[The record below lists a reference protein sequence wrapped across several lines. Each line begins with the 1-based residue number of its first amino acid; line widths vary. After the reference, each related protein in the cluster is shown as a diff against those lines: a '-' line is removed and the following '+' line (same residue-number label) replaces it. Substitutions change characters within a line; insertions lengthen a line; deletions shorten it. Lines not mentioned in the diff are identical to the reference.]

1 MGALDEPI
9 GSGDVVEAYAI
20 PAGKAYIKEIGAD
33 ISYANDA
40 TNNAITNALKDA
52 LTYIKSLYQEPG
64 TPSEKT
70 ATIVVGRA
78 VQADRSTTQRS
89 APISRATQ
97 RYSVIVDAS
106 VSVTSPRTR
115 AVNGSVRRASI
126 RSFSSVPSKRP
137 TILNVG

>member
-1 MGALDEPI
+1 MSALGAEEPMLMGALDEPI

-70 ATIVVGRA
+70 ATIVVGNGVYQNGLSIA
-78 VQADRSTTQRS
+78 GSDADTCLL
-89 APISRATQ
+89 
-97 RYSVIVDAS
+97 Y
-106 VSVTSPRTR
+106 TSPSPRDRTR
-115 AVNGSVRRASI
+115 SRMP
-126 RSFSSVPSKRP
+126 SSA
-137 TILNVG
+137 